1 MDMTIPFLGAV
12 SVSQFVIAIVA
23 IVFGIIM
30 CVVPRIAAYL
40 IGAYLIFW
48 GVLFF
53 VRC

>member
-1 MDMTIPFLGAV
+1 MDITIPFLGVV
-12 SVSQFVIAIVA
+12 SVSQFIIAIVA

-30 CVVPRIAAYL
+30 CIKPRVAAFL

-48 GVLFF
+48 GILFF